1 MDPVQPVTQYADM
14 GSADPHYAGGGLG
27 VGGGVPLDLV
37 GLDGIKDKDLVEVY
51 SLDYLSYPHEYNP
64 KEFSQ
69 DYKEY
74 NNGQEYSGHQE
85 YNSQYTTEY
94 SHEYAGPMSVSSVS
108 PGSDQSYSLENSYS
122 AYPSTPSPYPSTPSP
137 YTPPPP
143 SSTAYSQENPGLKM
157 APAKKKGGR
166 KKNLRPPSPQIL
178 KMRREAA
185 NARERKR
192 MNGLNDAFER
202 LREVSRDLIIP
213 LKSESLQIKSCAL
226 SNQK

>member
-1 MDPVQPVTQYADM
+1 MTSTMMGSSQYAEM
-14 GSADPHYAGGGLG
+14 GSVDPYAGGGGLG
-27 VGGGVPLDLV
+27 AGVGVPLDLV
-37 GLDGIKDKDLVEVY
+37 GLDGLKDKDLVEVY
-51 SLDYLSYPHEYNP
+51 SLDYFTYPHDYIT
-64 KEFSQ
+64 KEFCHQ

-74 NNGQEYSGHQE
+74 NDHQE
-85 YNSQYTTEY
+85 YTREYSTEY
-94 SHEYAGPMSVSSVS
+94 SHEYAGPMSVSSGS
-108 PGSDQSYSLENSYS
+108 PGSDQSYSLETSYS
-122 AYPSTPSPYPSTPSP
+122 AYPSTPSPYP
-137 YTPPPP
+137 PPPP

-213 LKSESLQIKSCAL
+213 LKSES
-226 SNQK
+226 